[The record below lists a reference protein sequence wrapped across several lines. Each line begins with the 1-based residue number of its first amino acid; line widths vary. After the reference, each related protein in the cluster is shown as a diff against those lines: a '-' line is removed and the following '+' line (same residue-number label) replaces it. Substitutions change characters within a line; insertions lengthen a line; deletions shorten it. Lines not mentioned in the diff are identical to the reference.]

1 MPSSLKAQDRAEDA
15 VRAYLVYLN
24 NPEDLIDQH
33 RVAKA
38 QQRVDRSAGDVV
50 EHLKA
55 LAALDQAKIVDG
67 APLREAFVAVVAE
80 WAADH
85 KISVDRLRDFH
96 VPDAVLVE
104 AKMLSKK
111 QFEQGRAAANRARTR
126 RPPTPKT
133 QAEAPDEPAE
143 MEGSTNGHSDLDEEH
158 VAMLIEGM
166 PPPGTSFTVAGLA
179 EKTGL
184 TKNAARMRVNRA
196 HADGLIVPVGLD
208 PDTTKPGRQPM
219 QYTLAT
225 DR

>member
-15 VRAYLVYLN
+15 VRAYLVYLH
-24 NPEDLIDQH
+24 NPEDLIDQQ

-38 QQRVDRSAGDVV
+38 QQRVDRAAGDVV

-55 LAALDQAKIVDG
+55 LAALDQAKVVDE
-67 APLREAFVAVVAE
+67 APLREAFVAAVAE

-85 KISVDRLRDFH
+85 NISVDRLRDFR

-104 AKMLSKK
+104 AKLLPRK
-111 QFEQGRAAANRARTR
+111 QFERDRAAARARAR

-133 QAEAPDEPAE
+133 QVDEPPE
-143 MEGSTNGHSDLDEEH
+143 TVVSTNGHSDLDDDH
-158 VAMLIEGM
+158 VAMLVEGM
-166 PPPGTSFTVAGLA
+166 PPPGQSFTVAGLA
-179 EKTGL
+179 ETTGL

-196 HADGLIVPVGLD
+196 HADGLIVEAGLD

-219 QYTLAT
+219 QYTRTT